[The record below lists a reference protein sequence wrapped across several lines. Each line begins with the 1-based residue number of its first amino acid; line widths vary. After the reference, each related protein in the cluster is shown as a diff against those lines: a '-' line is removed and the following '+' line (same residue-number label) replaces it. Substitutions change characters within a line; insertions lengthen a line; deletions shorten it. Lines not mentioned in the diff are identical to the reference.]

1 MIFGTFY
8 ILISEGAINLIK
20 TSGSRAVGKSGGFLL
35 SEERRKVMILKIKAN
50 QVSKVHRHA
59 KDLCVNCIDGN
70 CLLLDD
76 GEEHKCVQLLCI
88 SGIYC
93 NYFKEAVLPA
103 EKELYD
109 QIFKQ
114 N

>member
-1 MIFGTFY
+1 
-8 ILISEGAINLIK
+8 
-20 TSGSRAVGKSGGFLL
+20 
-35 SEERRKVMILKIKAN
+35 MILKIKAN
-50 QVSKVHRHA
+50 QVEAVHRLVR
-59 KDLCVNCIDGN
+59 DLCANCTQGN

-109 QIFKQ
+109 QILKQ
-114 N
+114 NKVKGEN

>member
-1 MIFGTFY
+1 
-8 ILISEGAINLIK
+8 
-20 TSGSRAVGKSGGFLL
+20 
-35 SEERRKVMILKIKAN
+35 MILKIKAN
-50 QVSKVHRHA
+50 QVSKVHRLVR
-59 KDLCVNCIDGN
+59 DLCANCIDSN

-93 NYFKEAVLPA
+93 NYSKEAVLPA

-109 QIFKQ
+109 QILKQ
-114 N
+114 SKRRKLR